1 MSCISGPHRAADVPL
16 RLASIAMKRGDSR
29 RDSRNYR
36 HYRRY
41 FVQRGYSPL
50 GAARSRFASRDRRL
64 LTNKLCHNGLI
75 GVAARADA
83 SKYTCVQNAIRSRKR
98 ERRGRKVHI
107 STPVKPSENIVKYFD
122 GFLFKQTR
130 YVSAVLKF
138 QNRCNFNEIIFC
150 VLYYRF
156 YILHC
161 SLFCQIYFPSFVINF
176 IFFECIHINLI
187 SIYFSYF

>member
-1 MSCISGPHRAADVPL
+1 MSCISGLHRAADVPL

-75 GVAARADA
+75 GVAARAEA
-83 SKYTCVQNAIRSRKR
+83 NIRTSGMLFAREKEREGGKYTCIA
-98 ERRGRKVHI
+98 
-107 STPVKPSENIVKYFD
+107 
-122 GFLFKQTR
+122 
-130 YVSAVLKF
+130 
-138 QNRCNFNEIIFC
+138 C
-150 VLYYRF
+150 
-156 YILHC
+156 
-161 SLFCQIYFPSFVINF
+161 
-176 IFFECIHINLI
+176 
-187 SIYFSYF
+187 